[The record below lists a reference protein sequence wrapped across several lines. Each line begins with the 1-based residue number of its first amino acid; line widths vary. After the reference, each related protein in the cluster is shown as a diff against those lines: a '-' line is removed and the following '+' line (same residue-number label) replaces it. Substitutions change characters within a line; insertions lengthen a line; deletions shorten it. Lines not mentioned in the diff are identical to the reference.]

1 MGAALSKKD
10 NAEIGRKV
18 RVAVASFEGAEAESE
33 SAPGADF
40 VWALVNSLHDTGHIH
55 FLIDDTVDACLC
67 GMALAEAV
75 EACGEACKTSFAS
88 YKHFRQL
95 EVASSATVILL
106 TLEQNKFSKFKE
118 YEEGVKESTPEA
130 WVRDDQLRQA
140 YEDSLDK
147 VFVVNA
153 NSRPTS
159 RVFSSEESWERG
171 RVVNFNGTPAEK
183 ENPGRHNSNALLVL
197 QLVKKIQ
204 LAEYKTVAGSKM
216 KEWGEKFV
224 PLLSIANHHYYDE
237 IPPEIPNL
245 GAAKGVITYEHFNAA
260 SLFEVVKSIVHENRD
275 ALRKCDESCKLFPA
289 IAVEAYIGRVFDQRT
304 ATASRVQEHRLRC
317 NLVSALGSTGLSD
330 TLRDGAKALYENDH
344 FIDIIAQWCGID
356 PSGPLTEENRIF
368 ILLNAQKQARDQDGF
383 CAQDLSHLFGGM
395 ANQLVAD
402 TKSYYSDHRP
412 LLYRLGEVGGVDVLQ
427 FNVLSSSSATG
438 TQNPTVGADPLS
450 NLSYLHRDVACSVE
464 EFTEKRNIEFTAHV
478 KNDRHGGFGLLIL
491 QEADTSLV
499 AHMVKSGWLVKYQAK
514 PHHVTVSDED
524 SPFCE
529 IGAQAVEGYGNL
541 VAMDPDR
548 GALTHSIAIGKTDDN
563 TLIFAVLVEPKDG
576 ERYWVM
582 DAHLKF
588 LGNYDNPH
596 KRAEDFVKQFREL
609 ARAKVGII
617 ELPCVFAGDMNAH
630 KPDLDHMPA
639 SAFAERKMKE
649 QYEFFHHVC
658 EILSLGRCTNFTI
671 RQYPN
676 GHPGDE
682 DGDQATM
689 SSYNIGGLVVDHI
702 ASSSDLATQKYGD
715 HKAFVEETGL
725 LMAGGKRSSLK
736 PHGRFPTIFRL
747 LTRIMIGDGS
757 PF

>member
-1 MGAALSKKD
+1 MGAALSRKD
-10 NAEIGRKV
+10 DGELGREVKE
-18 RVAVASFEGAEAESE
+18 AVAAIAGAESE
-33 SAPGADF
+33 HDTDF
-40 VWALVNSLHDTGHIH
+40 LGALVNSLNDTGHIH

-75 EACGEACKTSFAS
+75 EVCEARCKTSFAS

-95 EVASSATVILL
+95 EIASSATVILL
-106 TLEQNKFSKFKE
+106 TLEQNKFGKFQE

-130 WVRDDQLRQA
+130 WVRDDQLRQE

-147 VFVVNA
+147 VFVINA

-159 RVFSSEESWERG
+159 RVFSSEDSWGWG
-171 RVVNFNGTPAEK
+171 RVVNFSGTPAEK
-183 ENPGRHNSNALLVL
+183 ENPGRHNSNASLVL

-204 LAEYKTVAGSKM
+204 LAEYKTVAVSKM
-216 KEWGEKFV
+216 AAWGEKFV
-224 PLLSIANHHYYDE
+224 PLLSIANHHYDE
-237 IPPEIPNL
+237 ITPEIPNL
-245 GAAKGVITYEHFNAA
+245 GEAKGFITYEHFNAA

-289 IAVEAYIGRVFDQRT
+289 IAVEAYIRRVFDQRI
-304 ATASRVQEHRLRC
+304 ATDSRVQEHRLRC

-330 TLRDGAKALYENDH
+330 TLRDGAKALYENDD
-344 FIDIIAQWCGID
+344 FIDLIAQWCGSD
-356 PSGPLTEENRIF
+356 QSRPLTKEKIIF
-368 ILLNAQKQARDQDGF
+368 ILLKAQKQARDQDGF
-383 CAQDLSHLFGGM
+383 FEQDLSHLFGGM

-402 TKSYYSDHRP
+402 TKPFYSDHRP
-412 LLYRLGEVGGVDVLQ
+412 LLYRLQDVGGVDVLQ

-438 TQNPTVGADPLS
+438 TQNPTVGPDPSS
-450 NLSYLHRDVACSVE
+450 NLSYLHRNVAFSVE
-464 EFTEKRNIEFTAHV
+464 ELTKKRNKDFAAHV
-478 KNDRHGGFGLLIL
+478 KNDRYGDFGLLIL
-491 QEADTSLV
+491 QEVDTSLV
-499 AHMVKSGWLVKYQAK
+499 AQLVQSGWLVKYQAR
-514 PHHVTVSDED
+514 PHHATVTEED

-541 VAMDPDR
+541 VAMDPDK
-548 GALTHSIAIGKTDDN
+548 GMLTHSIAIGKTDDN
-563 TLIFAVLVEPKDG
+563 TLLFAVLVEPTDG
-576 ERYWVM
+576 KRYWVI

-609 ARAKVGII
+609 AIAKVGLT

-630 KPDLDHMPA
+630 KSDIDHMPA
-639 SAFAERKMKE
+639 SAYAERKMKE
-649 QYEFFHHVC
+649 QYEFFQHVC
-658 EILSLGRCTNFTI
+658 ELLSLERCTK
-671 RQYPN
+671 
-676 GHPGDE
+676 
-682 DGDQATM
+682 DQATTSM
-689 SSYNIGGLVVDHI
+689 YNIGGLVLDHI
-702 ASSSDLATQKYGD
+702 ASSPDLATVNYRD

-725 LMAGGKRSSLK
+725 LMAGGKSSSLK